1 MIVVTALMMI
11 VWVGASVIVSQL
23 AVGYLMLWMLGSSTF
38 REPVP
43 TAIYSAL
50 SYVLAMVMIIMIPK
64 LIKAKRNKN
73 KNLSGGKKTS
83 LKAFLEELGIKGWP
97 TWADIGLA
105 PLGMLA
111 YMLLATGLVSIFN
124 IFPWFNAQEVQDVGF
139 STFITGFD
147 RLIAFF
153 TIVIIAPIAEEII
166 FRGWLYGN
174 LKNSFLKKCSKPLS
188 IILANFLV
196 SLAFGI
202 IHLQWNVGVNVFA
215 MSIVLC
221 GLSEITGAVYSGII
235 LHMLKNGIAFYLV
248 YVLGIQ

>member
-23 AVGYLMLWMLGSSTF
+23 AVGYLMLWMLGPDTF

-43 TAIYSAL
+43 TA
-50 SYVLAMVMIIMIPK
+50 
-64 LIKAKRNKN
+64 KRKKN
-73 KNLSGGKKTS
+73 KKLSDGKKTS

-111 YMLLATGLVSIFN
+111 YMLLATGLVAVFS

-174 LKNSFLKKCSKPLS
+174 LKSSFLKKCSKPLS

-221 GLSEITGAVYSGII
+221 GLREITGTVYSGII